1 VSSRALFERAGLLWV
16 LLLLNACGGGNDGGS
31 EAPTPDERT
40 NIILI
45 IADDL
50 GYADLGVQGSTDV
63 LSPHIDSL
71 AADGVRF
78 TSGYVSSPVC
88 SPTRAGLMTGRY
100 QQQFG
105 HELSPPSPPPAG
117 FGLPL
122 EEITFAEK
130 LRAAGYATGLVGKW
144 HLGSEAQFHPIS
156 RGFDEFFGFLGG
168 SHSYVDWSANPIDP
182 ILRDFEP
189 VIESTY
195 LTEAFTRE
203 GVSFVQRH
211 QDEPFFLCLSYSAVH
226 RPLETPP
233 QRYMDR
239 FPDITDPKRQIFL
252 AMLAAMDDGVGAAL
266 DAVRAAGVEQRTL
279 VIFHSDNGGLTSLNT
294 SLNTPLRGEKEQ
306 LWEGGIRVPFLV
318 RWNGR
323 LPAGLVY
330 DWPVMQLDLFTTAL
344 AAAGVAPPDDRTI
357 DGVNLIPYLDGTN
370 PGEPHEALYWR
381 SGSLSAARK
390 GNWKIVKDGQNA
402 SQLFDLAGD
411 IGETNDLAHSQ
422 PDVVS
427 ELEAELAAWQTELV
441 PPLW

>member
-1 VSSRALFERAGLLWV
+1 MSSRPIVLRIGLLWV
-16 LLLLNACGGGNDGGS
+16 LLLLHACGGGNGGGS
-31 EAPTPDERT
+31 GPPAPDERT

-50 GYADLGVQGSTDV
+50 GYADLGVQGSPDV

-71 AADGVRF
+71 AAEGVRF
-78 TSGYVSSPVC
+78 TSGYVSSPEC

-100 QQQFG
+100 QQRFG
-105 HELSPPSPPPAG
+105 HEFNPPRPPPAG

-122 EEITFAEK
+122 EEITLAEK
-130 LRAAGYATGLVGKW
+130 LKAAGYATGLVGKW
-144 HLGSEAQFHPIS
+144 HLGSEAHFHPLN

-168 SHSYVDWSANPIDP
+168 SHSYADWSSDPADP

-189 VIESTY
+189 VVESTY

-203 GVSFVQRH
+203 AVSFVQRH
-211 QDEPFFLCLSYSAVH
+211 KDGPFFLSLTYNAVH

-233 QRYMDR
+233 RRYMDR
-239 FPDITDPKRQIFL
+239 FPDVSDPKRKKFL
-252 AMLAAMDDGVGAAL
+252 AMLAAMDDGVGAVL
-266 DAVRAAGVEQRTL
+266 DAVQAAGVGQRTL
-279 VIFHSDNGGLTSLNT
+279 VIFHSDNGGPTSLNT

-306 LWEGGIRVPFLV
+306 LWEGGIRVPFIV

-330 DWPVMQLDLFTTAL
+330 DRPVAQLDLFTTAL

-370 PGEPHEALYWR
+370 PGEPHAALYWR
-381 SGSLSAARK
+381 SGSLSAARN
-390 GNWKIVKDGQNA
+390 GNWKLVNDGQNP

-411 IGETNDLAHSQ
+411 IGETTDLASSQ

-427 ELEAELAAWQTELV
+427 ELEAELAAWQAELV
-441 PPLW
+441 PALW